1 MLIKSTLEQII
12 SKDLAAIWTILT
24 PDERRLVADNFHIH
38 SFKKN
43 QIIYA
48 EKDTPQ
54 YLWCLL
60 KGKVKLFKDGMG
72 GRQQI
77 LRLYRPI
84 QYFGYRAFFANEP
97 YVSTAAAFEP
107 SQLGAIPMQLVKDL
121 INQNRDLAWFFIH
134 ELSKNLGGSDTKIV
148 NLTQKHIRGRLAE
161 AIILLVQA
169 DLYGTHNFGG
179 SHFKQHLEHGVGS
192 AQVGENECVHI
203 LSDEL
208 VEGELLVA
216 QLLIEGILHLHFA
229 VHQNF
234 GVFSVQNIH
243 SLVNFNRSVFGVG
256 AEVAIRHHRHHGIV
270 GEIFHGVV
278 SQASDV
284 DQFLG

>member
-121 INQNRDLAWFFIH
+121 INQNRDL
-134 ELSKNLGGSDTKIV
+134 E
-148 NLTQKHIRGRLAE
+148 
-161 AIILLVQA
+161 
-169 DLYGTHNFGG
+169 
-179 SHFKQHLEHGVGS
+179 
-192 AQVGENECVHI
+192 
-203 LSDEL
+203 
-208 VEGELLVA
+208 
-216 QLLIEGILHLHFA
+216 
-229 VHQNF
+229 
-234 GVFSVQNIH
+234 
-243 SLVNFNRSVFGVG
+243 
-256 AEVAIRHHRHHGIV
+256 
-270 GEIFHGVV
+270 
-278 SQASDV
+278 
-284 DQFLG
+284 